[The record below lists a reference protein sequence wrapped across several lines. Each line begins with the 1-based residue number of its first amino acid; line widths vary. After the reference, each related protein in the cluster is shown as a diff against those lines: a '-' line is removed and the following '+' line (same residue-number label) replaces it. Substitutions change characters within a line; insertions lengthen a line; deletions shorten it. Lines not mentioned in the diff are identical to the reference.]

1 MATLDISKLR
11 YVLFDWD
18 NTLAESRSSLTAA
31 VNQVLAAYGL
41 PDWEISKQKRNK
53 NLSFMDNFPYVFGE
67 DKAQRAYEEYRKI
80 YKKIVPSTISS
91 FPYVQEVIDFFLTQG
106 KKLMIVTNKER
117 RLLEY
122 ELPFLYKKDC
132 FCNIVCGHEAP
143 ADKPSGEQ
151 IKFALKGYLS
161 PEEINSQTVWMI
173 GDSPQDSRAAKAAGV
188 QAIRVNDSIWG
199 DDETLD
205 NDIFYFKNFKELY
218 ADLKLAKN

>member
-117 RLLEY
+117 QLLEY
-122 ELPFLYKKDC
+122 ELPFLYKKDW

>member
-1 MATLDISKLR
+1 
-11 YVLFDWD
+11 
-18 NTLAESRSSLTAA
+18 
-31 VNQVLAAYGL
+31 
-41 PDWEISKQKRNK
+41 
-53 NLSFMDNFPYVFGE
+53 MDNFPYVFGE

-117 RLLEY
+117 QLLEY

>member
-1 MATLDISKLR
+1 MATLDISKLK

-18 NTLAESRSSLTAA
+18 NTLAESRSSLTSA

-117 RLLEY
+117 QLLEY
-122 ELPFLYKKDC
+122 ELPFLYKKEC

>member
-1 MATLDISKLR
+1 MERLDISKLQ

-18 NTLAESRSSLTAA
+18 NTLAESRSSLTTA

-53 NLSFMDNFPYVFGE
+53 DLSFKDNFPNVFGE
-67 DKAQRAYEEYRKI
+67 DKAQKAYEEYREI
-80 YKKIVPSTISS
+80 YKKIVPSKISS
-91 FPYVQEVIDFFLTQG
+91 FPYAQAVVDFFLAQG

-117 RLLEY
+117 QLLEF
-122 ELPFLYKKDC
+122 ELPLLYKPEC

-173 GDSPQDSRAAKAAGV
+173 GDSQQDSRAAKAAGA
-188 QAIRVNDSIWG
+188 QAIRVNQSIWG
-199 DDETLD
+199 EVETQEP
-205 NDIFYFKNFKELY
+205 DILYFKNFKELY
-218 ADLKLAKN
+218 EALKLAKN